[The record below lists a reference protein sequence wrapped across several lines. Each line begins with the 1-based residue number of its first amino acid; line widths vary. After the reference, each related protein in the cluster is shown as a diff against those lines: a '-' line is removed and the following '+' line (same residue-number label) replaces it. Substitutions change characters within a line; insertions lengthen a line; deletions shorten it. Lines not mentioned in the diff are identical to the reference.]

1 MVQNQVRVRINGGKT
16 APMNDG
22 LFPHLRCRTKF
33 CTAVKRSGQSAKT
46 LLVMTNSRTR
56 VFRACK
62 RGDGPLP
69 PIVTE
74 SGRQPD
80 LVAWPPAER

>member
-1 MVQNQVRVRINGGKT
+1 MAVIGTFTKSSDGSSFVGMV
-16 APMNDG
+16 
-22 LFPHLRCRTKF
+22 
-33 CTAVKRSGQSAKT
+33 
-46 LLVMTNSRTR
+46 
-56 VFRACK
+56 ACK